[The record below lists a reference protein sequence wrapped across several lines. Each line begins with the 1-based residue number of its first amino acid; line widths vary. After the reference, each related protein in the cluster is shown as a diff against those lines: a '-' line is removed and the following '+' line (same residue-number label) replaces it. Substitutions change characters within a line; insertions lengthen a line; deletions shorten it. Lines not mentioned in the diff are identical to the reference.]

1 MLRLWSKI
9 HSDFS
14 QPYFTRGITVAPVI
28 GSRLGLLHLSAQPF
42 AVVMHISC
50 CTVVKWVR
58 LSGATDSAVAS
69 PNRGALRGS
78 GSFHSGRR

>member
-42 AVVMHISC
+42 AIVMLIRLLHCRSSGQTFGRNGLRRCFPEQGRSPRFGVV
-50 CTVVKWVR
+50 
-58 LSGATDSAVAS
+58 
-69 PNRGALRGS
+69 P
-78 GSFHSGRR
+78 